1 MSEESEEYN
10 DLFNSVMKKSPPRK
24 RASRKVKTETK
35 TVVVVNKVKESTVYN
50 MSSDFKIKVIIGSVV
65 LGVILLIMAVSG
77 FMGSNDN
84 ENYQVVQSITG
95 KMEVRDQAGWYIR
108 NFAKVTTYPKS
119 IQVFYNDDPANSAPG
134 DDDSIRATFND
145 GGIADVSAMVRFR
158 FPLSEDKRLMI
169 HREFTANKENVVA
182 AVRSHL
188 LNSVKA
194 TATMMT
200 ATENQTSRK
209 TEFNEVIGG
218 QLVNG
223 LYQMRRV
230 EKTAT
235 DFSGKI
241 KEDNNGKVLTTY
253 ATDVVLD
260 EKTKLPK
267 ILQESPL
274 KQYDIEVTQ
283 FSITSVDYDEAT
295 RTQFALKKDATL
307 KTELA
312 KVEVEQARMLTEK
325 AVQLGLKT
333 VAESQ
338 ATANTEAAG
347 KVIAAQRDKTLAEI
361 EAQKMVAIAAQETLQ
376 AQQIKEK
383 VLVEAGKQLAV
394 AEITK
399 KQAEVVASQELEVAK
414 IQKEA
419 AIENGKKLITL
430 AEATQKQL
438 LLAGNISEKEKV
450 LATIA
455 ADRDVGIAGKLAG
468 LKLPSQ
474 VIMTGG
480 GNGGSGSDN
489 LFNAMGVNATLD
501 LMKKLTST
509 NSLGM

>member
-1 MSEESEEYN
+1 MSNIDDVYAG
-10 DLFNSVMKKSPPRK
+10 VRPPRK
-24 RASRKVKTETK
+24 RAPRVSKVVESFETYSE
-35 TVVVVNKVKESTVYN
+35 VKQESKGN
-50 MSSDFKIKVIIGSVV
+50 SMNNEFKFKLLIVSAV
-65 LGVILLIMAVSG
+65 LGVILMIMAMSG
-77 FMGSNDN
+77 LMGSNDN
-84 ENYQVVQSITG
+84 ENYQVVQSLTG

-119 IQVFYNDDPANSAPG
+119 IQVFYSSSSKEGGHG
-134 DDDSIRATFND
+134 DESIRATFND
-145 GGIADVSAMVRFR
+145 GGIADISAMVRFR
-158 FPLSEDKRLMI
+158 FPVSEEKRLLI
-169 HREFTANKENVVA
+169 HREFTGNKENVVA

-218 QLVNG
+218 QLVKG

-241 KEDNNGKVLTTY
+241 KEDNNGKILTTY
-253 ATDVVLD
+253 ATDIVVD
-260 EKTKLPK
+260 DKTKLPLV
-267 ILQESPL
+267 LQESPL

-295 RTQFALKKDATL
+295 RTQFSLKKDATL

-347 KVIAAQRDKTLAEI
+347 KVIAAERDKKLAEI
-361 EAQKMVAIAAQETLQ
+361 EAQKLVAIAMQETLQ
-376 AQQIKEK
+376 ATQIKEK

-394 AEITK
+394 AEIAK
-399 KQAEVVASQELEVAK
+399 KQAEVVANQELEVAK
-414 IQKEA
+414 IQREA
-419 AIENGKKLITL
+419 AVENGKKMITL
-430 AEATQKQL
+430 AEATQKQIA
-438 LLAGNISEKEKV
+438 LAGNITEKEKT

-480 GNGGSGSDN
+480 SSGGSGSDN

-501 LMKKLTST
+501 LMKKLSST
-509 NSLGM
+509 NNVGM